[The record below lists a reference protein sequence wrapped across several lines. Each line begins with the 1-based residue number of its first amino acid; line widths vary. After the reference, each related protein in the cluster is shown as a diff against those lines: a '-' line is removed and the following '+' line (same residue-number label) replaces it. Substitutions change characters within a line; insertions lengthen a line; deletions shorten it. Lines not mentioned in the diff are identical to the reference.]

1 MKVKRFNENS
11 FKDAIN
17 RWQTIANATQI
28 NTKLSDIN
36 YPFRCRFINDNM
48 KDTGICYIIE
58 IYFKNRS
65 VRCSNDKQ
73 IFYASFDD
81 VEFIPD
87 IFTFSKYNL

>member
-1 MKVKRFNENS
+1 
-11 FKDAIN
+11 
-17 RWQTIANATQI
+17 
-28 NTKLSDIN
+28 
-36 YPFRCRFINDNM
+36 M